1 VTFDEYLQI
10 MRQKAMEKETI
21 KEIRKRKKKEKE
33 EKWIKKVANSQV
45 VVRCAIQ
52 RKTNRQ
58 TERQERLN
66 FVATWF
72 PVIMKESREQLH
84 RNIKVRLHVEP

>member
-1 VTFDEYLQI
+1 

-21 KEIRKRKKKEKE
+21 KEIKQREKKER
-33 EKWIKKVANSQV
+33 EKKWAKKVANSQV
-45 VVRCAIQ
+45 VARCAIQ
-52 RKTNRQ
+52 RITNRQ
-58 TERQERLN
+58 AKRQERLD

-72 PVIMKESREQLH
+72 PVIMKEYGEQLH